1 MKKLS
6 LILLSML
13 LIFTLAACGNKCEH
27 IYDNACDATCNEC
40 GETRLVQHD
49 YSVLQNDETHH
60 WYTCSVCERPD
71 GENKAKHVFDND
83 CDTTCNT
90 CGKTRT
96 TEHTP
101 NEDDGDCTTAI
112 TCSVCGTLTT
122 PAKDNHTGGT
132 ATCGAKAVCESC
144 GTAYGEIDPNNHD
157 LTIVDNNGVCGC
169 GQSLTFVITNSGVNK
184 NYDNLVDALAAW
196 TDNTTLTLFSDV
208 LGLTEYIKTFA
219 KGLILDLNGHK
230 IECSHT
236 LCTIWIEGDSSSE
249 LTIRD
254 GKGGGYIQGSVYAVS
269 SRKGLSTLRLESG
282 TVETVSA
289 NGDFTMTGG
298 CIAGDD
304 FFGLGINSEVEVII
318 DGGEIYGGRYG
329 ILNYCGNLTVS
340 GTAKI
345 TATSGCAI
353 DSNVDGSVVV
363 SGTPTISG
371 GTCEFTLGA
380 KITLNTQPAYGEVWR
395 VKIDSYIE
403 DGIFAIPGEGVT
415 LDMSKFASA
424 MNGYEVK
431 QNAKGELLL
440 CNHQTAYAAASNE
453 DGSTHKM
460 LCYCGETT
468 VEASVVC
475 SGFGAT
481 CQTKAVCVACG
492 QSYGE
497 TNPDAHTFNDDGK
510 CACGA
515 DRGEAVNIDLSTLTE
530 TYVISNSGE
539 YIFEGSGSYGIKVAS
554 GNPRIVLNN
563 ANITVG
569 EDSAIDVAS
578 GSTTTIFVMGDNTI
592 DTDSMWETAG
602 GIFVAEG
609 GTVNI
614 TSNGTD
620 NILRAHGTL
629 AAAIGG
635 KYVYDNNESYNAGN
649 ISISNVTV
657 YTYTNDYHAAAIGA
671 AGNGTCGTI
680 NITNAVVYAYGA
692 GDNWTSAPGIGSA
705 WGLVGW
711 AETIPVVIISDSEI
725 HTFRYNYGSDYIGYL
740 GDIEIPMNATGS
752 INCGEGGSVKSS
764 TIYCYTGLDATIT
777 DKVVTYNADGTAIE
791 NYTYDEATNTYTV
804 YSNDF
809 FQTAINDAKIS
820 GTAENPATIKLMADI
835 EATGVLNE
843 YGFVEQD
850 VLIDNGVITL
860 DLNGYTLTGMSGN
873 RVICVTNGA
882 SLTIDDSSE
891 NKLGK
896 VVGLENDE
904 YYIYTLNVDGGN
916 LVVNNGNFEGRR
928 AVWGSEGGNIVIN
941 GGTFKATYNAVEARE
956 SSSLTITGGTF
967 ISDEYALCLATT
979 ANVMGGTFI
988 GGKHDITTTLTQIF
1002 TYNENGE
1009 GPYFPGGLSTNDSNT
1024 LNNFLA
1030 DGAAYYDAEGN
1041 KLTLAENARSCDGDI
1056 TVRADN

>member
-1 MKKLS
+1 MKRKL
-6 LILLSML
+6 LT
-13 LIFTLAACGNKCEH
+13 IFICCLVALTLAFSLVSCGDNNDNKETQNTESTESGTENTDNTESTEGGESDKKSECELNGH
-27 IYDNACDATCNEC
+27 TFANATC
-40 GETRLVQHD
+40 T
-49 YSVLQNDETHH
+49 SPK
-60 WYTCSVCERPD
+60 TCSVCGATD
-71 GENKAKHVFDND
+71 GEAL
-83 CDTTCNT
+83 
-90 CGKTRT
+90 G
-96 TEHTP
+96 HTP

-112 TCSVCGTLTT
+112 LCKVCTEVTSAGKASHDSEADDGDCTTAITCSECGTVTT
-122 PAKDNHTGGT
+122 EARNEHTGGT

-144 GTAYGEIDPNNHD
+144 GTAYGEIDLDNHD
-157 LTIVDNNGVCGC
+157 LTTVDNNGVCEC
-169 GQSLTFVITNSGVNK
+169 GQPLTFVITNSGVNA
-184 NYDNLVDALAAW
+184 NYDNLEDALAAW

-219 KGLILDLNGHK
+219 KGLVLDLNGHK

-380 KITLNTQPAYGEVWR
+380 KITLNTQPAYCEVWR

-440 CNHQTAYAAASNE
+440 CNHTEQFALTNGDGTHNITCWCNE
-453 DGSTHKM
+453 TTFERNLACSGGVATDTHKA
-460 LCYCGETT
+460 YCSYCN
-468 VEASVVC
+468 AP
-475 SGFGAT
+475 
-481 CQTKAVCVACG
+481 
-492 QSYGE
+492 YGE
-497 TNPDAHTFNDDGK
+497 LNPNVHFDIVAANMTAEELEVALLELLNSGKTDISIILTSNADIEMFEAINNALISSTAAESSINLTIAGVQVIPNGALGNGYPELEHNTDPTAVKTLNLPDAVTLEMNALSLPTVQAVYLPKVTEWEIWGIGNDDNMTTLVLTAPGPIT
-510 CACGA
+510 A
-515 DRGEAVNIDLSTLTE
+515 DFTDLSTGYIDLILHENKRFEVTNSNQWNGEKWKSISFGCFDGTTNHDYQYSDNGDGTHDEVCSKCAYVKVDNETHTFDAESYDCICGAIETVDVNLADLTA
-530 TYVISNSGE
+530 TYVIKDSKC
-539 YIFEGSGSYGIKVAS
+539 YHFTGSGCYGIKVES

-569 EDSAIDVAS
+569 EGSAIDVAS

-764 TIYCYTGLDATIT
+764 TIYCYTGLDATTT
-777 DKVVTYNADGTAIE
+777 DKVVTYDADGTATE
-791 NYTYDEATNTYTV
+791 N
-804 YSNDF
+804 
-809 FQTAINDAKIS
+809 
-820 GTAENPATIKLMADI
+820 
-835 EATGVLNE
+835 
-843 YGFVEQD
+843 
-850 VLIDNGVITL
+850 
-860 DLNGYTLTGMSGN
+860 
-873 RVICVTNGA
+873 
-882 SLTIDDSSE
+882 
-891 NKLGK
+891 
-896 VVGLENDE
+896 
-904 YYIYTLNVDGGN
+904 
-916 LVVNNGNFEGRR
+916 
-928 AVWGSEGGNIVIN
+928 
-941 GGTFKATYNAVEARE
+941 
-956 SSSLTITGGTF
+956 
-967 ISDEYALCLATT
+967 
-979 ANVMGGTFI
+979 
-988 GGKHDITTTLTQIF
+988 
-1002 TYNENGE
+1002 
-1009 GPYFPGGLSTNDSNT
+1009 
-1024 LNNFLA
+1024 
-1030 DGAAYYDAEGN
+1030 
-1041 KLTLAENARSCDGDI
+1041 
-1056 TVRADN
+1056 